1 MFRTYDQHTVLRI
14 LPSTEDD
21 VQFLRDLTDKICE
34 IMKFPGIPGR
44 PVDAMC
50 PPEDITKFKEL
61 IAEQGILVKEII
73 EDMGSLIRD
82 KVSLRSRLKRQ
93 VATMNW
99 NDYQRYDTIIR
110 WMEKTALAHPTFTKL
125 IDMGRS
131 VEGRKL
137 YVLKIGMSPLGD
149 NTRAVWIDGG
159 IHAREWI
166 SISTATYILQNL
178 ITNFTAENKTD
189 CSDDV
194 IRSVDWYIAPL
205 LNPDGY
211 EFTHTVDRLWRKN
224 RRAPPTGSNCYGVDL
239 NRNWGV
245 AGYGVGASSKGC
257 SDVYQGTAENSE
269 PETQAIINTILKYTN
284 NIRVYVTL
292 HSYGQYWLTSWG
304 YKNELPEDYDK
315 LVNLGTKGAT
325 AIRCINPSRM
335 YMVGSGAGALYAA
348 GGASDDYMKAVAK
361 IPYSF
366 TIELPNEFT
375 FVLDPSE
382 IIPVGNEVWAAMKEM
397 AGEAAR
403 HPLGPD
409 PANF

>member
-1 MFRTYDQHTVLRI
+1 MLRI
-14 LPSTEDD
+14 HPTTEDN

-44 PVDAMC
+44 PVDVMC
-50 PPEDITKFKEL
+50 SPEDITKFKEL
-61 IAEQGILVKEII
+61 IAEQGILVEEII
-73 EDMGSLIRD
+73 NDMGSLIRE
-82 KVSLRSRLKRQ
+82 KVSLSSRMKRQ
-93 VATMNW
+93 VASMNW

-110 WMEKTALAHPTFTKL
+110 WMEETALAHPTFTKL

-137 YVLKIGMSPLGD
+137 YVLKLGMSPLGE
-149 NTRAVWIDGG
+149 NTRAVWLDGG

-166 SISTATYILQNL
+166 SVSTATYILKNL
-178 ITNFTAENKTD
+178 ITNFTAQNKTD
-189 CSDDV
+189 CSDEV
-194 IRSVDWYIAPL
+194 IRSVDWYIAPI

-211 EFTHTVDRLWRKN
+211 EFTHTDDRLWRKN
-224 RRAPPTGSNCYGVDL
+224 RRAPPTGSSCYGVDL

-245 AGYGVGASSKGC
+245 AGYGVGASSEEC
-257 SDVYQGTAENSE
+257 SEVYHGTAENSE

-284 NIRVYVTL
+284 NIRVYVSL

-304 YKNELPEDYDK
+304 YKNDLPEDYDK
-315 LVNLGTKGAT
+315 LVNLGRKGAT
-325 AIRCINPSRM
+325 AIRCINPSRV
-335 YMVGSGAGALYAA
+335 YTVGSGAGVLYAA

-397 AGEAAR
+397 ASEAAR

-409 PANF
+409 PATF